1 MTARSPGAAPL
12 AAVSPTAWIA
22 GVALAVWLVLLCVV
36 PDPRPLGAPEW
47 AVRLASRVAGFGDP
61 TARFAATALLRGAGV
76 GVVGVLLAVAL
87 SGRNSLP
94 ATAAVL
100 VGAPLLAV
108 AAKRVNFGAMPL
120 WPQLVFIVGVAVL
133 GGLAGLALRRN
144 WAALGGLVVLTGGV
158 AAWGLA
164 TGVCDD
170 LYTAWQATARHVLA
184 AADDVPD
191 GDAGFLRLLHV
202 AFAYAEDNSH
212 GTDAVLPNRAAILA
226 LGKLLGDDNVARVG
240 GRDLDLGAEAERTA
254 LRQRIRLGDRTDLS
268 RHFWVSAALAA
279 LTDESRSLAV
289 GLSKEVM
296 DSTPGGSG
304 FSFVDMA
311 ANSAGIRLA
320 VAATRNSESAHDVQ
334 TRILR
339 GVAVADVFPSVADLP
354 EKITGDAL
362 LKDYGGLGGA
372 EARRLLAEID
382 RRIAELPLYRP
393 R

>member
-1 MTARSPGAAPL
+1 
-12 AAVSPTAWIA
+12 
-22 GVALAVWLVLLCVV
+22 
-36 PDPRPLGAPEW
+36 
-47 AVRLASRVAGFGDP
+47 
-61 TARFAATALLRGAGV
+61 
-76 GVVGVLLAVAL
+76 
-87 SGRNSLP
+87 
-94 ATAAVL
+94 
-100 VGAPLLAV
+100 
-108 AAKRVNFGAMPL
+108 
-120 WPQLVFIVGVAVL
+120 
-133 GGLAGLALRRN
+133 
-144 WAALGGLVVLTGGV
+144 
-158 AAWGLA
+158 
-164 TGVCDD
+164 
-170 LYTAWQATARHVLA
+170 
-184 AADDVPD
+184 
-191 GDAGFLRLLHV
+191 LLHV

-311 ANSAGIRLA
+311 ANTAGIRLA

-339 GVAVADVFPSVADLP
+339 GVAVADVLPSVADLP